1 MKNFMKNFFFRE
13 SGRKHMC
20 FTLIELLVVIAII
33 AILAGML
40 LPALNQAREKARAS
54 NCLSNIKQ
62 NMQAMLMYSVDND
75 DWLAL
80 GGQKGTN
87 YTWPMFLTSG
97 LNGYQGG
104 GSYLSASGGG
114 DLLPLTAYCPSLPVP
129 SDLDPSINNFRFT
142 SYGTARIHFSLG
154 WADQTFNQKG
164 IAPADAGYTDG
175 GAGFIKTIHVPSRQ
189 GLMYDSYDHTNNG
202 LTKRGWWCVAPNIT
216 TQFGRIHA
224 RHSTKVHTGFV
235 DGSAAALGKAEL
247 KAIGFNG
254 WLEGAGISSSPVIV
268 NF

>member
-1 MKNFMKNFFFRE
+1 MKDFMKNFFFRE

-104 GSYLSASGGG
+104 VMGVVYLMRNQIQRNSVVESR
-114 DLLPLTAYCPSLPVP
+114 DYCRCYRLLPRVY
-129 SDLDPSINNFRFT
+129 
-142 SYGTARIHFSLG
+142 
-154 WADQTFNQKG
+154 
-164 IAPADAGYTDG
+164 
-175 GAGFIKTIHVPSRQ
+175 RQ
-189 GLMYDSYDHTNNG
+189 HL
-202 LTKRGWWCVAPNIT
+202 
-216 TQFGRIHA
+216 
-224 RHSTKVHTGFV
+224 
-235 DGSAAALGKAEL
+235 
-247 KAIGFNG
+247 
-254 WLEGAGISSSPVIV
+254 
-268 NF
+268 